1 MSNLLCWCRVVRDH
15 CLQKLFHYKS
25 KLACISSFSL
35 IREENKTLSSVLTS
49 MANRYLCS
57 NKIYH
62 LFYFILIVNED
73 YDLLLQGLVLQ
84 SLHSIYERAGRG
96 LRTRRRT
103 QLLQFRIN
111 IHGIQAVW
119 VGNVYIF
126 NSVIHCCLFFALYGS
141 CGRNPL
147 DVSFSIFILLRFFL

>member
-1 MSNLLCWCRVVRDH
+1 M
-15 CLQKLFHYKS
+15 
-25 KLACISSFSL
+25 
-35 IREENKTLSSVLTS
+35 
-49 MANRYLCS
+49 
-57 NKIYH
+57 
-62 LFYFILIVNED
+62 NED

-119 VGNVYIF
+119 VGNVQGVPKK
-126 NSVIHCCLFFALYGS
+126 SVIS
-141 CGRNPL
+141 
-147 DVSFSIFILLRFFL
+147 VEMLLEAFKNELQIKVG